1 MKNINILISSSLLL
15 STSISAMDLH
25 EDKKGLKSVRDV
37 ITTSHLEEKE
47 GSIVDTFRNMFE
59 YGKITGQVRVVHATN
74 MSENA
79 QDTYATAAG
88 GKLKYELAKL
98 NGFNAAMTLRYSEDI
113 TSASGE
119 TSQDKRDTGLSSNS
133 SAYSTLSEAYLAYS
147 DDNLDVKL
155 GRQILDTP
163 LADKDDIAM
172 VQNSFEAATF
182 GYSYENLSL
191 NAGYISRWQGV
202 DAGLDDGWLST
213 GNTTYI
219 SAMYSDFYDAQ
230 VWYYN
235 ISDIDVAN
243 NSIYA
248 DVTCRHPL
256 YDHTSIYG
264 ALQYLEQSELSNS
277 GVESSIY
284 GIMAEIIT
292 HNFGINIAYN
302 RSFSNNAKGIFSGFG
317 GGALFTNMDSM
328 ILDEITHDRD
338 AGAIVTGLSYEVNN
352 FAFLYAYGN
361 FKGKSNST
369 DQKEHIVEQ
378 DMGVEYNFNDE
389 FVAYVIYVKSQ
400 DKQSKIPT
408 DYDFDHVRVMAN
420 YNF

>member
-59 YGKITGQVRVVHATN
+59 YGKTTGQVRVVHTTN
-74 MSENA
+74 MSK
-79 QDTYATAAG
+79 QTTDTYATAAG

-113 TSASGE
+113 SSVSGE
-119 TSQDKRDTGLSSNS
+119 ISEDKRDSGLSSYN

-147 DDNLDVKL
+147 DDNLDFKL

-191 NAGYISRWQGV
+191 SVGHISRWQGV
-202 DAGLDDGWLST
+202 DAGLDDGWVDT
-213 GNTTYI
+213 GDTSYV
-219 SAMYSDFYDAQ
+219 SLEYSDTVDAQ

-243 NSIYA
+243 NSFYSE
-248 DVTCRHPL
+248 VSCRYPL
-256 YDHTSIYG
+256 SDETSIFG
-264 ALQYLEQSELSNS
+264 ALQYLDQSELSNS
-277 GVESSIY
+277 QVDSSIY
-284 GIMAEIIT
+284 GVMAEIIT
-292 HNFGINIAYN
+292 YNLGFNIAYN
-302 RSFSNNAKGIFSGFG
+302 RSFSDKEKGSFSGFG
-317 GGALFTNMDSM
+317 GGTLFTNMDTM
-328 ILDEITHDRD
+328 ILDEITYDRD
-338 AGAIVTGLSYEVNN
+338 AGAIVTGVSYEINN

-361 FKGKSNST
+361 FKGKINSL

-378 DMGVEYNFNDE
+378 DMGIEYNFNDE

-400 DKQSKIPT
+400 DKQNNIPT
-408 DYDFDHVRVMAN
+408 DFDFEHVRVMAN